1 MRSSGGSPK
10 RRKPSTNSA
19 PMMSDCS
26 MPSVN
31 TGHGVRATQRTNALI
46 RPIGTAS
53 VVTRQPYRAGQTGKG
68 ALGRTCRFAAL
79 LLPLMAGV
87 FRRLVGQDAVEAELV
102 AAAQAARGDSAHNG
116 NATGTMTHAWLVT
129 GPPGS
134 GRSVAALC
142 FAAALQCT
150 SDGVPGCGECR
161 ACTTTMAGTHADVR
175 RIIPEG
181 LSIGVDEMRNIVQI
195 ASRRPGTGRWQVVVV
210 EDADRLT
217 EGAANALLKVVE
229 EPPPSTVFLLC
240 APSVDP
246 EDISIT
252 LRSRCRHVALVTP
265 PVEAIARVL
274 VETDGLPEDEAQWA
288 ASISGGHVGRA
299 RRLAVDEQARE
310 RRQRALGLA
319 RDAATPSRAY
329 AAAEDLV
336 AMAEAEARA
345 LTEDRNEAE
354 TEELR
359 TALGA
364 GGTGK
369 GTTGTLRGATGAL
382 KDLEKRQKSR
392 QTRASR
398 DALDRALIDLATYFR
413 DALLVSA
420 GAGGVQANHPDM
432 TDKVAAMAGH
442 ASPEK

>member
-1 MRSSGGSPK
+1 M
-10 RRKPSTNSA
+10 SA
-19 PMMSDCS
+19 
-26 MPSVN
+26 
-31 TGHGVRATQRTNALI
+31 
-46 RPIGTAS
+46 
-53 VVTRQPYRAGQTGKG
+53 
-68 ALGRTCRFAAL
+68 
-79 LLPLMAGV
+79 V
-87 FRRLVGQDAVEAELV
+87 FERLVGQDAVVSELV
-102 AAAQAARGDSAHNG
+102 AAARAARGDSTHTAGPNEI
-116 NATGTMTHAWLVT
+116 GTMTHAWLIT

-150 SDGVPGCGECR
+150 GDGAPGCGQCR

-181 LSIGVDEMRNIVQI
+181 LSIGVDAMRTIVQI
-195 ASRRPGTGRWQVVVV
+195 ASRRPGTGRWQIVVV

-246 EDISIT
+246 EDIAIT

-265 PVEAIARVL
+265 RVDAIAQVL
-274 VETDGLPEDEAQWA
+274 VDNDGLDQQTARWA
-288 ASISGGHVGRA
+288 ASVSGGHVGRA
-299 RRLAVDEQARE
+299 RRLAVDEQARA
-310 RRQRALGLA
+310 RRLRALGLA
-319 RDAATPSRAY
+319 RDAATPARAY
-329 AAAEDLV
+329 AAAEELV
-336 AMAEAEARA
+336 STAEAEARA
-345 LTEDRNEAE
+345 LTEGRDEAE
-354 TEELR
+354 AEELR

-369 GTTGTLRGATGAL
+369 GTAGTMRGAAGAI

-413 DALLVSA
+413 DALLVAS
-420 GAGGVQANHPDM
+420 GAGGITPNHPDM
-432 TDKVAAMAGH
+432 NDKVAALAAH
-442 ASPEK
+442 AAPDKLLRCIEAVLDCREALAVNVKPKFAVDAMVGTIGQALRS